1 MFELKSFRDCHYVKS
16 KSKTKPTTCRL
27 DERDRQE
34 LEARAEKLNTTM
46 GDLVQ
51 QYVIAGL
58 RDDDAKT
65 SIVPILREFMDE
77 IRETRR
83 DHALMAEVLL
93 ASAGKISREEAH
105 KWAEHNIRAE

>member
-1 MFELKSFRDCHYVKS
+1 MKP
-16 KSKTKPTTCRL
+16 KTSTIPTTCRL
-27 DERDRQE
+27 ELKDRQV
-34 LEARAEKLNTTM
+34 LEARAEKLNTTV
-46 GDLVQ
+46 GDLVE

-58 RDDDAKT
+58 REDDTKT
-65 SIVPILREFMDE
+65 SIVAILQEFKDA

-105 KWAEHNIRAE
+105 KWAEHNIRAG

>member
-1 MFELKSFRDCHYVKS
+1 MRPFRDCNQVKP

-93 ASAGKISREEAH
+93 ASAGKLSREEAH
-105 KWAEHNIRAE
+105 KWAAHNIRAE